1 MDKDSVF
8 LPFRFVAQF
17 ADDSRLLFNGFT
29 EEECWHKICDAQ
41 KQHGDVSWYDGVTD
55 LHYEHGRYYA
65 TIPQP
70 PSISIIEKDG
80 CALVVPGEV
89 SPADFPL
96 DASCSRQQPEP
107 GTANPDAPPL

>member
-65 TIPQP
+65 TVPQP
-70 PSISIIEKDG
+70 LSLSIIKKDG
-80 CALVVPGEV
+80 CTLVVPGEV
-89 SPADFPL
+89 SPMNLTPH
-96 DASCSRQQPEP
+96 
-107 GTANPDAPPL
+107 TDAPPDATAPYDSPL

>member
-8 LPFRFVAQF
+8 LPYRFVAQF
-17 ADDSRLLFNGFT
+17 ADDSRLLFDGFT
-29 EEECWHKICDAQ
+29 EEQCRQSIFAAQ
-41 KQHGDVSWYDGVTD
+41 EQHGDVAWYDGVTD

-80 CALVVPGEV
+80 CALIVPGEV
-89 SPADFPL
+89 SPMDLTPHA
-96 DASCSRQQPEP
+96 
-107 GTANPDAPPL
+107 DAPPDATDPYASPL